1 MIIQEVH
8 RLQKEADEANKS
20 SSVLTRDNQRL
31 EVQLADTA
39 HQVRIICVH
48 LSFYSQ
54 QFYLTYK
61 PVCHPR
67 FVFS

>member
-1 MIIQEVH
+1 MLSALPIPSFKNKRSLIIQEVH

-39 HQVRIICVH
+39 HQVRIIRVH
-48 LSFYSQ
+48 LGFYSQ
-54 QFYLTYK
+54 QF
-61 PVCHPR
+61 
-67 FVFS
+67 